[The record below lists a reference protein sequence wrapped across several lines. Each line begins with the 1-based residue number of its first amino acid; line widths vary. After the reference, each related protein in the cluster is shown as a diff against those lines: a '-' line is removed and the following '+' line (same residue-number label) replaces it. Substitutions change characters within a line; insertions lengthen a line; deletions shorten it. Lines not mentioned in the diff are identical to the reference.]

1 MCWDVARDVWLQRY
15 SENEPVRAN
24 QAPPPRQPIRGP
36 TTETTNQRP
45 QIVDPMIIGC
55 NVITGQEATN
65 AMDSGNYSAE

>member
-1 MCWDVARDVWLQRY
+1 MQMCWDVARDVWLQRY
-15 SENEPVRAN
+15 SENEPVRTN
-24 QAPPPRQPIRGP
+24 QAPPPRENAP
-36 TTETTNQRP
+36 TNQRP